1 MGIPKKFLSKDRDQF
16 LTIRKMLKFVVALL
30 FLAGASQ
37 AQNLEKG
44 LLCDIC
50 VDVVTDLDEWLTSD
64 ATMDEILKFV
74 EGLCSALGAIDP
86 TLEALCVSLIEA
98 QCPRSSTAWCRT
110 TSTPARS
117 APPSGPAPLPPPP
130 PPRPVRTTSLSDFS
144 N

>member
-30 FLAGASQ
+30 FLAGASH

-74 EGLCSALGAIDP
+74 EGLCHALGAIDP
-86 TLEALCVSLIEA
+86 TLETLCVSLIEA
-98 QCPRSSTAWCRT
+98 QLPEIINGLVEDNLNPSEVCSSIGACT
-110 TSTPARS
+110 
-117 APPSGPAPLPPPP
+117 APPTTTTWA
-130 PPRPVRTTSLSDFS
+130 PPRKFAAL

>member
-1 MGIPKKFLSKDRDQF
+1 MGYQRRVHGDSQEGDQI

-37 AQNLEKG
+37 AQTIEKG

-74 EGLCSALGAIDP
+74 EGLCHALGAIDP
-86 TLEALCVSLIEA
+86 TLETLCVSLIEA
-98 QCPRSSTAWCRT
+98 RTLEGLTDSSDN
-110 TSTPARS
+110 TPSFFLHKYEIHS
-117 APPSGPAPLPPPP
+117 ASYQK
-130 PPRPVRTTSLSDFS
+130 
-144 N
+144 

>member
-30 FLAGASQ
+30 FLSGASQ

-50 VDVVTDLDEWLTSD
+50 VDVVT
-64 ATMDEILKFV
+64 AMDEILKFV

-98 QCPRSSTAWCRT
+98 QLPDIISGLVDDNLNPAEVCASIGMCYTPPPSTST
-110 TSTPARS
+110 TSS
-117 APPSGPAPLPPPP
+117 AP
-130 PPRPVRTTSLSDFS
+130 TTSS
-144 N
+144 